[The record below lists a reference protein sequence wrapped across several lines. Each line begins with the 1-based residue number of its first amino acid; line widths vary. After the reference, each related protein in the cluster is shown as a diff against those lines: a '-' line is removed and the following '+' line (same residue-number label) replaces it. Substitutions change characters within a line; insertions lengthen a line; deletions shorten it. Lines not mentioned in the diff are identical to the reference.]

1 MSSMGGSTDSSKQ
14 DNWLPQFPSEEP
26 TAQQMHEWL
35 KQAKPLL
42 VSRGYDHDV
51 RGETRPEHMK
61 FDNLHDMDGLT
72 TLTSDEAGGKMAMQ
86 KHNSMIKRMLTE
98 NAHLRLQKAA
108 ALNSSRNLL
117 ASAIQ
122 LSLQPKAPLRLEAL
136 LNKHK
141 DTTTPTIFNGTDMW
155 KELAALSG
163 KESDTQ
169 DLIDHDRA
177 LELLH
182 DRRLADGCAVSD

>member
-1 MSSMGGSTDSSKQ
+1 MGGSTDSSKQ
-14 DNWLPQFPSEEP
+14 DNWLPQFPNEEP

-35 KQAKPLL
+35 KQARPLL
-42 VSRGYDHDV
+42 ASRGYGHDV

-61 FDNLHDMDGLT
+61 FDSLHDMDGLT

-122 LSLQPKAPLRLEAL
+122 LSLQPKAPLYGW
-136 LNKHK
+136 KH
-141 DTTTPTIFNGTDMW
+141 
-155 KELAALSG
+155 S
-163 KESDTQ
+163 
-169 DLIDHDRA
+169 
-177 LELLH
+177 
-182 DRRLADGCAVSD
+182 